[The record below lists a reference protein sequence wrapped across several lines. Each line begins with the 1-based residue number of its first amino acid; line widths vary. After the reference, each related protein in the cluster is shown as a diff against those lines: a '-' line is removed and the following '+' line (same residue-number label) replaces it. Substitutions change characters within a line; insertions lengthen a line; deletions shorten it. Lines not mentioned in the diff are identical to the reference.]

1 VNFIAR
7 AARTR
12 AGRRGNASPIAESFT
27 LVSAASPRQKYGRK
41 AIVLAITFVGSSLSA
56 ARAEDPDQDFV
67 QHWPTAGDHWETG
80 TRHHAVPFSEAQ
92 RPNYA
97 N

>member
-1 VNFIAR
+1 MF
-7 AARTR
+7 
-12 AGRRGNASPIAESFT
+12 
-27 LVSAASPRQKYGRK
+27 RK
-41 AIVLAITFVGSSLSA
+41 AAIVLAITFAVGSLSA

-67 QHWPTAGDHWETG
+67 QNWATAGHHWETG

>member
-1 VNFIAR
+1 MF
-7 AARTR
+7 
-12 AGRRGNASPIAESFT
+12 
-27 LVSAASPRQKYGRK
+27 RK
-41 AIVLAITFVGSSLSA
+41 AAIVLAITFVVGSLSA

-67 QHWPTAGDHWETG
+67 QHWQTAGDHWETG
-80 TRHHAVPFSEAQ
+80 MRHHAVPFSEAR